1 MRRRDF
7 IAGLGAVAAW
17 PLASAA
23 QAPMRRIG
31 VLMNGTAVEATYQA
45 ELAAFVQGLRQF
57 GLDRRAKIFALRC
70 ARAAPIPRSDGGA
83 GHVLAD
89 QLELVVRLIMQ
100 SVPPIQARNV

>member
-23 QAPMRRIG
+23 QLGAPMRRIG

-57 GLDRRAKIFALRC
+57 GWI
-70 ARAAPIPRSDGGA
+70 DGPKSS
-83 GHVLAD
+83 H
-89 QLELVVRLIMQ
+89 
-100 SVPPIQARNV
+100 